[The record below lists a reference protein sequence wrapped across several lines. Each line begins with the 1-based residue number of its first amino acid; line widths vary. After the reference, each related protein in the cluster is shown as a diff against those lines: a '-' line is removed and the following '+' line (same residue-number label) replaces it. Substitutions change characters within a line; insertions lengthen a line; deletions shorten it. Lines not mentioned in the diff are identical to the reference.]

1 MHDFNRLFQNIPL
14 LQRDL
19 HREGN
24 FHLPEAEPFSVM
36 FSPPL
41 KNNKTSRPQS
51 QWPPISLPAGPASC
65 SRASKNIKSEL
76 CKTLT
81 QPIMSSLV
89 NIQQIVNKPDSP
101 ERSREQLSSVNWTN
115 RKQQSKDCKLC
126 KVIVFLLLSLY
137 TRTLLN
143 PTVECRVFWLKK
155 SLVSLST
162 LSFSLYCRLCVIWL
176 LTSLS

>member
-65 SRASKNIKSEL
+65 SRASKNIRSEL

-89 NIQQIVNKPDSP
+89 NIQQICQQTRENNCQVSTEQTENSKVKTVN
-101 ERSREQLSSVNWTN
+101 
-115 RKQQSKDCKLC
+115 
-126 KVIVFLLLSLY
+126 
-137 TRTLLN
+137 
-143 PTVECRVFWLKK
+143 
-155 SLVSLST
+155 
-162 LSFSLYCRLCVIWL
+162 CVK
-176 LTSLS
+176 